1 MVQLTFEPEV
11 VRTVDVNALLLTSR
25 YRAPFGA
32 FSGRLRTGDGAEI
45 EVDDC
50 FGMCED
56 FYLRS

>member
-1 MVQLTFEPEV
+1 MRLAGQCLSLS
-11 VRTVDVNALLLTSR
+11 ALLFANR

-32 FSGRLRTGDGAEI
+32 FSGRLCTREGEEI
-45 EVDDC
+45 EVDDY